1 MEMLIRCRL
10 LALLTTLACC
20 AGMAAACDLSP
31 GARGTSVADYAETA
45 QACIYEMPEAYRV
58 DVVMEAAFL
67 TAINRARAEHGL
79 AALVVRPRLLD
90 AARFHNLD
98 MASNDFFGHEGAKGR
113 YHHDRI
119 AALDRRAVL
128 SFSAENVTK
137 LEVLQGAYDFS
148 GVVARL
154 HEGLMNSPGHR
165 KNILSEDASH
175 IAIGVVRSARGV
187 WVTQVFVRMAGEL
200 ARDVPVRIAPSGQVA
215 GLPTLYNWQA
225 KRLEVRGAD
234 NRFQILTSR
243 GGRYHA
249 EAGLS
254 GDYDLVVF
262 GDRAGAAPNT
272 KEFTRLMA
280 PALTIE

>member
-1 MEMLIRCRL
+1 MKMLIRCRL
-10 LALLTTLACC
+10 FALLMILACW
-20 AGMAAACDLSP
+20 AGMAEACDLSP
-31 GARGTSVADYAETA
+31 DARGTSVADYAETA
-45 QACIYEMPEAYRV
+45 QACVYEMPEGYYV

-67 TAINRARAEHGL
+67 TAINRARAENGL
-79 AALVVRPRLLD
+79 GALVLRPRLLD

-137 LEVLQGAYDFS
+137 LEVLQGPYDFT

-165 KNILSEDASH
+165 KNILSEDATH
-175 IAIGVVRSARGV
+175 IAIGVVRSTRGV
-187 WVTQVFVRMAGEL
+187 WVTQVFVRLSGEL
-200 ARDVPVRIAPSGQVA
+200 ARDVPVRIAPNGRVA
-215 GLPTLYNWQA
+215 GLPPLYNWQA
-225 KRLEVRGAD
+225 KRLEVRGVD
-234 NRFQILTSR
+234 SRFKILPERR
-243 GGRYHA
+243 GSYHA
-249 EAGLS
+249 EVGLS